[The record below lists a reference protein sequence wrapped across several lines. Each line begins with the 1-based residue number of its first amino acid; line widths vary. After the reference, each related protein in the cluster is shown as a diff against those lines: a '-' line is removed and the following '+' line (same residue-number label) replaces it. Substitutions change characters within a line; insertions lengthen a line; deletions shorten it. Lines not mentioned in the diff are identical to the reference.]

1 MLYQCGYNEFYQ
13 LCDKSN
19 NQSTYKTPVI
29 SPCIKS
35 SLDIS
40 SLLSY
45 SVFGNHS
52 VIINRENKIYAIGD
66 NRDNRICGSLPKTI
80 LNEYTEFSI
89 TNSEGCHF
97 IPICSVCSKYFTL
110 YIVSS
115 CDDKNQ
121 FHLSKVAI
129 ISHNF
134 WNKKYIFHFLAQ
146 NFVSEIYQA
155 SLTSNPLMFYN

>member
-1 MLYQCGYNEFYQ
+1 MFPRNIRFLYKTLIYCKYFIFLQHVAKSTIPKNTKQLFKFISILFVISHTNNCKQLFKMLYQCGYNEFYQ

-80 LNEYTEFSI
+80 LTR
-89 TNSEGCHF
+89 
-97 IPICSVCSKYFTL
+97 L
-110 YIVSS
+110 R
-115 CDDKNQ
+115 
-121 FHLSKVAI
+121 VAI
-129 ISHNF
+129 
-134 WNKKYIFHFLAQ
+134 
-146 NFVSEIYQA
+146 
-155 SLTSNPLMFYN
+155 